1 MTTLKLKTDY
11 MDIEEIVE
19 IISYLNNLLQ
29 RKISEKK
36 IKDEQ
41 SKKRLPINRKA
52 TKLNALEEVINKL
65 AD

>member
-19 IISYLNNLLQ
+19 IISYLNTLLE
-29 RKISEKK
+29 RRISEKK

-41 SKKRLPINRKA
+41 SKKRLPIKKA
-52 TKLNALEEVINKL
+52 TKLNALEEVINS
-65 AD
+65 